1 MDGAA
6 PGLGGLADWQ
16 IGPVAVRKRA
26 DVSKTPVTAV
36 NGPGTE
42 LPRQRGRTPRAL
54 MMGCFLCR
62 RTRCRRWWSW

>member
-6 PGLGGLADWQ
+6 GAGRVGGLADWQ

-36 NGPGTE
+36 NGPG
-42 LPRQRGRTPRAL
+42 RQAQ
-54 MMGCFLCR
+54 
-62 RTRCRRWWSW
+62 